1 MTLSLTIFIQQSYAM
16 LYLLYLALF
25 FNEMMC
31 VDFSS
36 MSMSF
41 SDETQTTA
49 GSHVQ
54 ERESS
59 DGGDVSLTHSG

>member
-1 MTLSLTIFIQQSYAM
+1 MC
-16 LYLLYLALF
+16 LF

-31 VDFSS
+31 VDVSS